1 MGDQMPLVR
10 AMGGQAPFVWTKGS
24 RELGATWR
32 LLHNLQVVGTNHSS
46 HFRNQREDGLPPL
59 GVCEQAPPA
68 APVTSEV
75 GKKEGTETEHHPL
88 MLSHPWKHTHPAAAT
103 AKCSRQCPPVLDH
116 YHFPGPCN

>member
-68 APVTSEV
+68 APVTSDVSKE
-75 GKKEGTETEHHPL
+75 EGTVTPVVAL
-88 MLSHPWKHTHPAAAT
+88 TSMGTHP
-103 AKCSRQCPPVLDH
+103 
-116 YHFPGPCN
+116 PCCCNCQMLQEAPTHA